1 MNLHEI
7 ISNNYIHLAQYIT
20 RMIFFMMSKRGWK
33 KNGWGGVRGMIICVG
48 GGAIF
53 GNLLCELISLL
64 NKFEFSRTPPPSPG
78 RSTHDAYV

>member
-1 MNLHEI
+1 
-7 ISNNYIHLAQYIT
+7 
-20 RMIFFMMSKRGWK
+20 MIFFMMSKRGWK
-33 KNGWGGVRGMIICVG
+33 KNGWGGPRDDYLCW

-64 NKFEFSRTPPPSPG
+64 NKFEFSRTLPPPG

>member
-7 ISNNYIHLAQYIT
+7 IYIQLYTFGSIYHENDIFYDVQA
-20 RMIFFMMSKRGWK
+20 RME
-33 KNGWGGVRGMIICVG
+33 KNGWGGPRDDYLCWGR
-48 GGAIF
+48 AIF

-64 NKFEFSRTPPPSPG
+64 NKFEFSRTPPPG